1 MIGVIGHA
9 VCTDLGQM
17 ARMCGPPWLC
27 TYCMSHPRW
36 CVMKLF
42 CCLVDYLCPCWPP
55 CCFKLFKDNVL
66 ASYMVAK
73 FVAST
78 SHYKKSTQIK
88 MKCAFHLSCFLLFYD
103 DV

>member
-1 MIGVIGHA
+1 MYRSWSDGTDVWAALALYILHVA
-9 VCTDLGQM
+9 SSVVCYEAIMLLSRLLISLL
-17 ARMCGPPWLC
+17 AAL
-27 TYCMSHPRW
+27 
-36 CVMKLF
+36 
-42 CCLVDYLCPCWPP
+42 
-55 CCFKLFKDNVL
+55 LFKDNVL